1 MIEILKERIVC
12 DRCGF
17 AKELGGGHIRD
28 LFSRAYAEEHL
39 LRTLVSMIRRG
50 YGKSD
55 LQKRLEELK
64 LKLFNEVRYG
74 RDELEGWQCLGWIH
88 LCPECSR
95 EFDNLLKDFF
105 AARLVSETL

>member
-1 MIEILKERIVC
+1 MIETLRERIVC

-17 AKELGGGHIRD
+17 TKELKGRVRD
-28 LFSRAYAEEHL
+28 FFSREYTDTFL
-39 LRTLVSMIRRG
+39 LRPLVSMIRRG

-64 LKLFNEVRYG
+64 LKLFSEVRYG
-74 RDELEGWQCLGWIH
+74 KGELEGWQWLGWIH

-95 EFDNLLKDFF
+95 EFDKLLTDFF